1 MSWGSNMKRFAITAL
16 NLFIA
21 FAGTSAFSADM
32 PVKAPPPPPRA
43 ATTWT
48 GFYLGANGGWSGST
62 SQDSDAFIVPPQAGP
77 NFHQS
82 GGLAG
87 VTYGHNWQ
95 FGHSWVLGFEGDF
108 DFADINGSYTNPVF
122 CGTASCFTRLKN
134 FSTDRVRAGV
144 DLNGWLLFAT
154 GGLGFGQVN
163 AGLSPCGVVAGTF
176 LGTSPQSSCNET
188 WRAGWVAGAGVE
200 KMIAPHWSAK
210 IEYLHYD
217 FGDTTSSAHAAQYF
231 TASIGGGNWVDVLER
246 GDIVRAG

>member
-16 NLFIA
+16 NLFIS
-21 FAGTSAFSADM
+21 FAGTSAFAADM

-108 DFADINGSYTNPVF
+108 DFADINGSYTNPTL

-144 DLNGWLLFAT
+144 DRRCRVWA
-154 GGLGFGQVN
+154 GQRGAQSLYN
-163 AGLSPCGVVAGTF
+163 AGRGVFQPAVHLQRNLACWLGCGCG
-176 LGTSPQSSCNET
+176 
-188 WRAGWVAGAGVE
+188 
-200 KMIAPHWSAK
+200 
-210 IEYLHYD
+210 
-217 FGDTTSSAHAAQYF
+217 
-231 TASIGGGNWVDVLER
+231 R
-246 GDIVRAG
+246 GED